1 MKKDT
6 YKKLQKLNKLVKI
19 NKNIFGEDSILI
31 ESILNSLII
40 DNKIKGDK

>member
-6 YKKLQKLNKLVKI
+6 YKKLQKNNKLVKI
-19 NKNIFGEDSILI
+19 DKRIFGENSILI